1 MATKSYEFETQGR
14 HKSANVI
21 QVELMHMDVDRIQE
35 VFQTHFLQPN
45 DKIILWKVISCKD
58 INNAISDI
66 RILLGLNKVPPM
78 TPTAEI
84 LLQNLRLRGSE
95 NEDDPIT
102 KYFRS
107 YMKFFEAADW
117 EDEESAAEALS
128 VYNFAKDLFETSE
141 RNHINRIKE
150 LEELH
155 PRQHVGVYWNMFCT
169 IKYCR
174 RYCQYCLSTD
184 HLFQHCPNKSCA
196 LCGNKKHPKWKCP
209 QRCHCERGPYHLEA
223 DCKGEKRRTSAGSR
237 GGSKSRMLV

>member
-35 VFQTHFLQPN
+35 VFETHFLQPN
-45 DKIILWKVISCKD
+45 DKILLWKVISCKD
-58 INNAISDI
+58 INNTISDL

-84 LLQNLRLRGSE
+84 LLQNLRLQGSE
-95 NEDDPIT
+95 DEDDPIT

-150 LEELH
+150 LE
-155 PRQHVGVYWNMFCT
+155 
-169 IKYCR
+169 
-174 RYCQYCLSTD
+174 D
-184 HLFQHCPNKSCA
+184 
-196 LCGNKKHPKWKCP
+196 GNAHKDVIAKEVLITSKQIAK
-209 QRCHCERGPYHLEA
+209 EK
-223 DCKGEKRRTSAGSR
+223 KGELVPGQGEEANPGCLCDAGAGHRGAQQATFCYTSFKPVSVDFFNN
-237 GGSKSRMLV
+237 M